1 MSVIDIWCITCAAVR
16 PHAANEDLM
25 ACTGCGQIRHGL
37 GEGLAVAALT
47 VAEMPP
53 VDDMRDC
60 RWCNEKKPADHDC
73 PAGAVGCTAGRGDGT
88 TCGECGP
95 CLDAQRSDPRYGS
108 LNDLDIP

>member
-47 VAEMPP
+47 VAELPP
-53 VDDMRDC
+53 VDDMRFCDYC
-60 RWCNEKKPADHDC
+60 RETFPADHNC
-73 PAGAVGCTAGRGDGT
+73 PAGAG
-88 TCGECGP
+88 
-95 CLDAQRSDPRYGS
+95 GS
-108 LNDLDIP
+108 PPGIDIP